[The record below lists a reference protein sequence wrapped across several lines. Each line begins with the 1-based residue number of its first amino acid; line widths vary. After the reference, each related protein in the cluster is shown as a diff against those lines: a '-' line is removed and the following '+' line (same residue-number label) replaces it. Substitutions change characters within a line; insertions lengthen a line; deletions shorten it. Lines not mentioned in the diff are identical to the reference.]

1 MLVSLLLKL
10 SYHTKH
16 NRRKI
21 NMDQSKDTTFHQKGK
36 HFSKTDRR
44 ELQGILR
51 TAKLL
56 GQSLSLRKL
65 AKLMHCAPN
74 TIRNELKR
82 GAHPHTGHYG
92 AARAQRDYNRKH
104 QNSCTKHK
112 RFVASPFVTWAIQK
126 VKQFHW
132 SLDACVGYA
141 RLHSLFP
148 KEQMV
153 CTKTLYNYVDA
164 CLFQDVRNI
173 DLPLKVR
180 RRTHPT
186 VVRQRLKKL
195 GRSLEE
201 RPTEVTQRAEF
212 GHWEIDTVIGRKSKT
227 DKAVLS
233 LCERQTR
240 KYIGIPI
247 AGKNAE
253 AVKVGLLRLKKWAG
267 SKFSEIFKT
276 ITADNGSEFADLS
289 SLEQDTKTTVYFA
302 HPYSAWER
310 PSNERANGL
319 LRRFIP
325 KYRRIDGYD
334 TDEIYFACEWA
345 NDLPRKI
352 LGYHTPNELFE
363 KELDRIYMV

>member
-1 MLVSLLLKL
+1 MLVSLLLRL
-10 SYHTKH
+10 SHHTKS

-36 HFSKTDRR
+36 HFSQSDRR

-51 TAKLL
+51 TARHL
-56 GQSLSLRKL
+56 GRAFSLREL
-65 AKLMHCAPN
+65 ARLMHCAPN

-92 AARAQRDYNRKH
+92 AARAQRDYERKH
-104 QNSCTKHK
+104 QNSCTKFK
-112 RFVASPFVTWAIQK
+112 RFVVSPFVKWAVQK

-141 RLHSLFP
+141 RKHSLFP
-148 KEQMV
+148 KEQTV

-180 RRTHPT
+180 HHTHPT
-186 VVRQRLKKL
+186 VVRQHLKNL
-195 GRSLEE
+195 GRSIEE
-201 RPTEVTQRAEF
+201 RPVEATQRTEF

-227 DKAVLS
+227 DKVVLS
-233 LCERQTR
+233 LCERMTR
-240 KYIGIPI
+240 KYIGIQI
-247 AGKNAE
+247 SGKNTN
-253 AVKVGLLRLKKWAG
+253 AVKAGFLQLKEWFG
-267 SKFSEIFKT
+267 SKFSEVFKT

-289 SLEQDTKTTVYFA
+289 SLEREEETTVYFA

-310 PSNERANGL
+310 PSNERGNGL
-319 LRRFIP
+319 LRRFIS

-334 TDEIYFACEWA
+334 TDEIYFTCEWA

-352 LGYHTPNELFE
+352 LEYSTPNELFE
-363 KELDRIYMV
+363 KELDRIYKA

>member
-1 MLVSLLLKL
+1 
-10 SYHTKH
+10 
-16 NRRKI
+16 
-21 NMDQSKDTTFHQKGK
+21 MDQSKDTTFHQKGK

-92 AARAQRDYNRKH
+92 AARAQQDYNCKH

-173 DLPLKVR
+173 ENSDTGKSI
-180 RRTHPT
+180 
-186 VVRQRLKKL
+186 
-195 GRSLEE
+195 RSSAE
-201 RPTEVTQRAEF
+201 RA
-212 GHWEIDTVIGRKSKT
+212 
-227 DKAVLS
+227 
-233 LCERQTR
+233 RQT
-240 KYIGIPI
+240 K
-247 AGKNAE
+247 
-253 AVKVGLLRLKKWAG
+253 
-267 SKFSEIFKT
+267 
-276 ITADNGSEFADLS
+276 
-289 SLEQDTKTTVYFA
+289 
-302 HPYSAWER
+302 
-310 PSNERANGL
+310 PSCLYANG
-319 LRRFIP
+319 RPGSISGSR
-325 KYRRIDGYD
+325 
-334 TDEIYFACEWA
+334 
-345 NDLPRKI
+345 
-352 LGYHTPNELFE
+352 
-363 KELDRIYMV
+363 

>member
-1 MLVSLLLKL
+1 MLVSLLLRL
-10 SYHTKH
+10 SHHTKS

-36 HFSKTDRR
+36 HFSQSDRR

-51 TAKLL
+51 TAKQL
-56 GQSLSLRKL
+56 GQSFSLRKL

-92 AARAQRDYNRKH
+92 AARAQRDYNCKH

-153 CTKTLYNYVDA
+153 CTKTLYNYVDT

-180 RRTHPT
+180 RR
-186 VVRQRLKKL
+186 
-195 GRSLEE
+195 
-201 RPTEVTQRAEF
+201 
-212 GHWEIDTVIGRKSKT
+212 KSKT
-227 DKAVLS
+227 DKAILS

-352 LGYHTPNELFE
+352 LGYHTPDELFE